1 MRNLFILL
9 LSLGYAIISCNPK
22 QGEEKS
28 ENTDSLKISEYL
40 MVWNDEFDYKGLP
53 DSTKWSYD
61 IEGNEW
67 DWGNDELQNYT
78 QVRKENAHVDGEYL
92 HITAIKEAWEN
103 KDYTS
108 VRLITKGK
116 GDWLYGRFEV
126 RAKLP
131 SGRGIWPAIWML
143 PTDWAYG
150 EWPASG
156 EIDIMEHVGYIPD
169 SVFASAHTKSYH
181 HSIGTNKTGGIKL
194 TDCETEFHTYIVE
207 WNEKEYKAYVDST
220 LYFTFKNDGTG
231 YKNWPFDKRFHI
243 LLNVAVGGFWGAV
256 EGVDNNIFPQE
267 MIIDFV
273 RVYQRK
279 K

>member
-9 LSLGYAIISCNPK
+9 LSLSCAIISCNS
-22 QGEEKS
+22 QQEEKKS
-28 ENTDSLKISEYL
+28 ENTDSLRTSEYL

-61 IEGNEW
+61 IEGNSNS
-67 DWGNDELQNYT
+67 WGNNELQNYT
-78 QVRKENAHVDGEYL
+78 ANRKENSFVDGEFL
-92 HITAIKEAWEN
+92 HITAIKETWEN

-108 VRLITKGK
+108 ARLITKEK

-131 SGRGIWPAIWML
+131 SGIGIWPAIWML
-143 PTDWAYG
+143 PSDSEYG
-150 EWPASG
+150 IWPKSG

-169 SVFASAHTKSYH
+169 SIFASAHTESFH
-181 HSIGTNKTGGIKL
+181 HSIGTNKTGSIKL

-207 WNEKEYKAYVDST
+207 WNEKEYKAFVDST
-220 LYFTFKNDGTG
+220 LYFSFKNDGTG

-256 EGVDNNIFPQE
+256 EGIDNNIFPQE

-273 RVYQRK
+273 RVYQK
-279 K
+279 